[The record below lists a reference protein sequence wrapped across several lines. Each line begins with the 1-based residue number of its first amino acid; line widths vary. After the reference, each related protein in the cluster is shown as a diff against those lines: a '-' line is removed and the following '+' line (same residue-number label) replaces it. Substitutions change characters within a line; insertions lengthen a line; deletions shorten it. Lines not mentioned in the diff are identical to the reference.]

1 MRDVETYHLGRNH
14 QNKDIENMIVD
25 KIYKMPEKA
34 KEITKKLKLDKFDR
48 MEIDTNWV
56 FGGWE

>member
-1 MRDVETYHLGRNH
+1 
-14 QNKDIENMIVD
+14 
-25 KIYKMPEKA
+25 MPEKA